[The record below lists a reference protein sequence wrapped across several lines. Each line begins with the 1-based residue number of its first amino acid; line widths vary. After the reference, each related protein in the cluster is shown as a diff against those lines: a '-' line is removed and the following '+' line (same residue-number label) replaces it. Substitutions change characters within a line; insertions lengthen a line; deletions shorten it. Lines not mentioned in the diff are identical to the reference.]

1 MADEQEHAI
10 AAQQQLVSEAFYE
23 AQAFVQSNAR
33 VEDYFAGYSTAE
45 IVAERLS
52 QLGARI
58 NAVNA
63 WKTDLLATIARARGL
78 DPQTNQPYTEAP
90 DSGDSMY
97 TGE

>member
-1 MADEQEHAI
+1 MASDQEQAI
-10 AAQQQLVSEAFYE
+10 ASQQQLVSAAFYE

-33 VEDYFAGYSTAE
+33 VEDYFVGYSTAE
-45 IVAERLS
+45 IIAERLT

-58 NAVNA
+58 AAVNA
-63 WKTDLLATIARARGL
+63 WKTDLLKTISTARGL
-78 DPQTNQPYTEAP
+78 DPQTKQPYTEAP